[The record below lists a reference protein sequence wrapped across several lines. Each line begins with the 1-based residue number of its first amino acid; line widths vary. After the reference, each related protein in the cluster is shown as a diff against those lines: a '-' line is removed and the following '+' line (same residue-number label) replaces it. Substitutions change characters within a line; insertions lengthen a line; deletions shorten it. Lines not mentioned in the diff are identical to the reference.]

1 MHQFGELL
9 IHIIFP
15 IIGIQ
20 YINLMGF
27 NMSNSDFFQKF
38 QAMAEDVQKKV
49 SDAVKDSPAKDLEK
63 NVRGLMNQGFQK
75 MDLITRQEFDIQIQV
90 LAKTREKL
98 EELEAKV
105 EALQAKING

>member
-1 MHQFGELL
+1 
-9 IHIIFP
+9 
-15 IIGIQ
+15 
-20 YINLMGF
+20 
-27 NMSNSDFFQKF
+27 MSNSDFFQKF
-38 QAMAEDVQKKV
+38 QSMAEDVQKKV

-63 NVRGLMNQGFQK
+63 NVRGLMSQGFQK

-105 EALQAKING
+105 SALEAKVNF

>member
-1 MHQFGELL
+1 
-9 IHIIFP
+9 
-15 IIGIQ
+15 
-20 YINLMGF
+20 
-27 NMSNSDFFQKF
+27 
-38 QAMAEDVQKKV
+38 MAEDVQKKV

-75 MDLITRQEFDIQIQV
+75 MDLITRQEFDIQVQV

-105 EALQAKING
+105 EALQARINS

>member
-1 MHQFGELL
+1 M
-9 IHIIFP
+9 
-15 IIGIQ
+15 
-20 YINLMGF
+20 N
-27 NMSNSDFFQKF
+27 NSDFFQKF

-75 MDLITRQEFDIQIQV
+75 MDLITRQEFDIQVQV

-105 EALQAKING
+105 EALQAKINS

>member
-1 MHQFGELL
+1 
-9 IHIIFP
+9 
-15 IIGIQ
+15 
-20 YINLMGF
+20 MGF
-27 NMSNSDFFQKF
+27 NMNNSDFFQKF

-75 MDLITRQEFDIQIQV
+75 MDLITRQEFDIQVQV

-105 EALQAKING
+105 EALQAKINS

>member
-1 MHQFGELL
+1 MHQFGELH

-15 IIGIQ
+15 IIGIR

-27 NMSNSDFFQKF
+27 NMNNSDFFQKF

-75 MDLITRQEFDIQIQV
+75 MDLITRQEFDIQVQV

-105 EALQAKING
+105 EALQAKINS